1 MNATASET
9 SIGQTVL
16 PVRLS
21 PHVPAVAYIGAS
33 VCVALAT
40 LIGEIIIGYFDIAT
54 LTLLYLLPVLASAL
68 RWGRGPSLFASFLGV
83 LALDF
88 FFRASPLHSFA
99 VANHKDLAALAIFL
113 LVGIVTGSMA
123 TKARSEAEKTRQR
136 EKRNLALYSLSRQMA
151 SEADLDKLAGSLRK
165 DGGGKHSRQGVDH
178 HAGERRAGPAGS
190 RFLPG
195 PQFRA

>member
-9 SIGQTVL
+9 SIGQTF
-16 PVRLS
+16 PVGPSHARTA
-21 PHVPAVAYIGAS
+21 PAAAYFGAS

-68 RWGRGPSLFASFLGV
+68 RWGRGPSLFASLLGV

-88 FFRASPLHSFA
+88 FFVPPLYSFA
-99 VANHKDLAALAIFL
+99 VASHKDLAALAIFL

-136 EKRNLALYSLSRQMA
+136 EKRNLPPVKFGICTISAISPENLHRVCRVFFVLSRGYQ
-151 SEADLDKLAGSLRK
+151 DLFPLMNNFNTYL
-165 DGGGKHSRQGVDH
+165 SRS
-178 HAGERRAGPAGS
+178 AY
-190 RFLPG
+190 
-195 PQFRA
+195 